1 MVYKNEIREKPF
13 YVGDVIEIDGIKY
26 LVLYCDCFQGK
37 VYFTWLDLNTRKIKD
52 EILKDYELP
61 HYLKGAKRLS
71 LDEMQNQFI
80 RGWLSKFNKEDKELD
95 SLYMLRNYWGTRN
108 FIDLNYVRIP
118 EIIEEQKNALLKFRK
133 YSEEYSSKLR
143 KLEYNL
149 LDFLL
154 KKEMSWVLE
163 MLEKEEMVNYYE

>member
-1 MVYKNEIREKPF
+1 MIYKNEIREKPF

-37 VYFTWLDLNTRKIKD
+37 VYFTWLNLNSRKIK
-52 EILKDYELP
+52 EEVLKDYELLG
-61 HYLKGAKRLS
+61 YLRDVKRLS

-163 MLEKEEMVNYYE
+163 MLENEKMVNYYE

>member
-1 MVYKNEIREKPF
+1 M
-13 YVGDVIEIDGIKY
+13 
-26 LVLYCDCFQGK
+26 
-37 VYFTWLDLNTRKIKD
+37 
-52 EILKDYELP
+52 LKEYELLG
-61 HYLKGAKRLS
+61 YLRAVKRLS

-80 RGWLSKFNKEDKELD
+80 RGWLSKFNKEDKELN

-163 MLEKEEMVNYYE
+163 MLEKEEMVNYYA

>member
-37 VYFTWLDLNTRKIKD
+37 VYFTWLNLNSRKIK
-52 EILKDYELP
+52 EEVLKDYELLG
-61 HYLKGAKRLS
+61 YLRGVKRLS